1 MDWQKTYREFAAQSA
16 GYLAKVLRDEVPHDD
31 WEADGR
37 TDDWTLDDEIADAWE
52 HLKICMAHLDAASRL
67 HKEMPV

>member
-16 GYLAKVLRDEVPHDD
+16 GYLAKVLRDEVDPMN
-31 WEADGR
+31 WESDVR

-52 HLKICMAHLDAASRL
+52 HLKKRMAHLDAANR
-67 HKEMPV
+67 EEIPV

>member
-16 GYLAKVLRDEVPHDD
+16 AYLSKVLRDEVDPMN
-31 WEADGR
+31 WESDAR

-52 HLKICMAHLDAASRL
+52 
-67 HKEMPV
+67 V

>member
-16 GYLAKVLRDEVPHDD
+16 AYLAKVLRDEVAHED
-31 WEADGR
+31 WESEGR

-52 HLKICMAHLDAASRL
+52 HLKKCMAHLDAL
-67 HKEMPV
+67 HREEIPV